1 MWFTKF
7 ALEHRTTTLVFAFL
21 LLIAGGVSYV
31 TLPREAAPD
40 IKIPIILVAVPYPGV
55 GPEDI
60 ESLVTT
66 PLEAELKDVDDL
78 DVLNS
83 TSSEGLSMIQVNF
96 LPDADLSE
104 ALTSVRDKV
113 NRVRPELPADIQE
126 PSIQEISSS
135 DWPILMVS
143 ISGEAGLVKLK
154 RLAEELEQEIEAME
168 GVLEVDVFGGRER
181 EIRVEVNPHLLTAY
195 GLSLTDVTTALSQE
209 NVNVPGGP
217 VEEGDLRYTLRIPEE
232 IKDPVQIEDMVISS
246 KFGHPVRI
254 REVARVV
261 DDFKEISTVSRY
273 RGKEGV
279 SLSVKKQSG
288 ANIIKLV
295 DSVKEF
301 VDSKTPTFP
310 AGTQVVYLNDYSKF
324 IRERVDELENNIL
337 TALLLVVGVL
347 FLFIGGR
354 NALFVA
360 VAIPLSMLMSFVILQ
375 AMGVTLNMVVL
386 FALILALGMLVDNAI
401 VIVENSYRHTQLGK
415 SIYQAA
421 FDAAKEVAWPV
432 ITSTLT
438 TLAVFFPLLRWP
450 GIMGKFFGYLPLTLI
465 VTLSASLFVALVFN
479 PVLCSIFMKPGELL
493 SDESRKGFKASF
505 MRGYRAVLR
514 WSLHH
519 RAIVVA
525 AMLLLFFASFGAY
538 IQSHPRIEFFPATT
552 PDRARVNVEAPEGT
566 NLAATDRI
574 STQIERFLN
583 GQDNVKHFQANVG
596 ASGSG
601 RGSISVGEGTPYLA
615 NVSID
620 FQDRAEWTENPN
632 QTIETLRGFTSQL
645 PGAKI
650 SLSKER
656 MGPPAGLPVNVEIAG
671 TDYALLSQV
680 AEEVKEKIRDIP
692 GLTDLKDD
700 YSAGRPELELR
711 FNRVLSNQLILQGL
725 RIVAGT
731 VRTAVY
737 GTTATTY
744 RLGEEEF
751 DVTVRLQDR
760 FRKSREAILGLFV
773 AGKEGRQIPL
783 SEVVDLKGSVG
794 STAVRHIDRKRV
806 ITVSGDAQ
814 GRPGAEVLR
823 DVRER
828 LSTFHPRGATLSF
841 TGENKEMVKAQ
852 AFLGQAL
859 LIGIFLIGMI
869 LITQFN
875 SIAQTTIILLSVILS
890 MMGVAW
896 GLVINRMPF
905 SVMMTGIGVISLAGV
920 VVNNAIILIDFIN
933 QQRRDGVPL
942 EDALVEAGAV
952 RLRPVLLTA
961 GTTVLGLVPMAQG
974 FDINLRHM
982 KFETGTGSMEFW
994 GPMAISVIYG
1004 MVFATVL
1011 TLVMVPVLYS
1021 TFDELGVRISARL
1034 GRHPVLRRLAQI
1046 TGLLLICLLAY
1057 ALISKLSAMAA

>member
-21 LLIAGGVSYV
+21 LLISGGVAYM

-40 IKIPIILVAVPYPGV
+40 IKIPIIMVVVPYPGV
-55 GPEDI
+55 GPEDV
-60 ESLVTT
+60 ESLITT

-83 TSSEGLSMIQVNF
+83 TSAEGMSMIQVNF

-104 ALTSVRDKV
+104 ALTSVRDRV
-113 NRVRPELPADIQE
+113 NRVRPELPSDIQE
-126 PSIQEISSS
+126 PVINEITSS

-154 RLAEELEQEIEAME
+154 RVAEELEQEIETMD
-168 GVLEVDVFGGRER
+168 GVLEVDVLGGMER

-195 GLSLTDVTTALSQE
+195 GLSLTDITTALSME

-217 VEEGDLRYTLRIPEE
+217 IEEGDLRYTLRVPEE
-232 IKDPVQIEDMVISS
+232 VEDPLQIEDMVVTT

-254 REVARVV
+254 REVAKVV
-261 DDFKEISTVSRY
+261 DDFKEISTISRY
-273 RGKEGV
+273 RGTEGV

-295 DSVKEF
+295 DSIKEF
-301 VDSKTPTFP
+301 IDGRASLFP
-310 AGTQVVYLNDYSKF
+310 AGTKVVYLNDYSKF
-324 IRERVDELENNIL
+324 IRQRVDELENNIL
-337 TALLLVVGVL
+337 TALILVVGVL

-360 VAIPLSMLMSFVILQ
+360 AAIPLSMLMSFVVLQ
-375 AMGVTLNMVVL
+375 LMGVTLNMVVL
-386 FALILALGMLVDNAI
+386 FALVLALGMLVDNAI
-401 VIVENSYRHTQLGK
+401 VIVENAYRHTQLGK
-415 SIYQAA
+415 AVYQAA
-421 FDAAKEVAWPV
+421 FDSAKEVAWPV

-438 TLAVFFPLLRWP
+438 TLAVFLPLLNWP

-479 PVLCSIFMKPGELL
+479 PVMCATFMKPGGALK
-493 SDESRKGFKASF
+493 DDDKGPKAAF
-505 MRGYRAVLR
+505 MRGYRGLLR
-514 WSLHH
+514 WSLRH
-519 RAIVVA
+519 RAIVVGG
-525 AMLLLFFASFGAY
+525 MVLLFFASFAAY
-538 IQSHPRIEFFPATT
+538 VASNPRIEFFPSST
-552 PDRARVNVEAPEGT
+552 PERARVNIKAPEGT
-566 NLAATDRI
+566 NLQATNRI
-574 STQIERFLN
+574 ASTVERYVDGL
-583 GQDNVKHFQANVG
+583 DNVKHYQGSV
-596 ASGSG
+596 GSG
-601 RGSISVGEGTPYLA
+601 GGRQSSAGSEGTPYLA
-615 NVSID
+615 TVSLD
-620 FQDRAEWTENPN
+620 FQDRTEWTENPL
-632 QTIETLRGFTSQL
+632 QTIETIRAFTSAI
-645 PGAKI
+645 PGAEI
-650 SLSKER
+650 DISKER
-656 MGPPAGLPVNVEIAG
+656 MGPPAGMPVNVEIAG
-671 TDYALLSQV
+671 TDYDLLSEV
-680 AEEVKEKIRDIP
+680 AEEVIARIHDIP
-692 GLTDLKDD
+692 GLTDLNDN
-700 YSAGRPELELR
+700 YSAGRPELKLR
-711 FNRVLSNQLILQGL
+711 FDRVLSNQLILHGL

-737 GTTATTY
+737 GTKATSY

-751 DVTVRLQDR
+751 DVTVRLQDEYR
-760 FRKSREAILGLFV
+760 DSREAVLGLFV

-783 SEVVDLKGSVG
+783 SQVVDLKGSVG
-794 STAVRHIDRKRV
+794 STAIRHVDRKRV
-806 ITVSGDAQ
+806 ITVSGDAE

-823 DVRER
+823 EVKNT
-828 LSTFHPRGATLSF
+828 LASFHPRGATISF

-859 LIGIFLIGMI
+859 LIGLFLIGMI

-875 SIAQTTIILLSVILS
+875 SIAQTTIILLSVVLS

-896 GLVINRMPF
+896 GLVINQMPF

-933 QQRRDGVPL
+933 KLREDGVPL

-974 FDINLRHM
+974 FDINVRHM
-982 KFETGTGSMEFW
+982 TIETGTGSMEFW

-1004 MVFATVL
+1004 LAFATVL
-1011 TLVMVPVLYS
+1011 TLIMVPVLYS
-1021 TFDELGVRISARL
+1021 LFEGLRVRFGAFL
-1034 GRHPVLRRLAQI
+1034 EAHPSLRWVVQVAGLVLVALF
-1046 TGLLLICLLAY
+1046 AY
-1057 ALISKLSAMAA
+1057 SLISKLSAMGA